1 MPGARGR
8 QINPNGEPPDQPL
21 ADSRGDVSSGDTPL
35 RIPYGNKEAAQA
47 LGARYRAGG
56 WYAPADVS
64 LAAFRQRGW
73 L

>member
-1 MPGARGR
+1 V
-8 QINPNGEPPDQPL
+8 IN
-21 ADSRGDVSSGDTPL
+21 SRGDMSDGDTPL

-47 LGARYRAGG
+47 LGARYRAGR

-64 LAAFRQRGW
+64 LTPFRDRGW

>member
-1 MPGARGR
+1 VTNSG
-8 QINPNGEPPDQPL
+8 
-21 ADSRGDVSSGDTPL
+21 GDVSIDDTPL

-56 WYAPADVS
+56 WYAPAGVS
-64 LAAFRQRGW
+64 LAAFREEGW